1 MANTSLTDTLNDP
14 NFTPQV
20 VGGAGGDSMIG
31 NLAKLGSNMLDN
43 LDQQQ
48 RRAAANGAK
57 KDDTAVNEA
66 ALGAFRIL
74 SGGTGIGEDGDKA
87 LNDAERFQRAFRAG
101 SMGDTKYDLAMK
113 NWYANVISRHPDKAN
128 DILQEGAARGF
139 DHFYFREAKM
149 AQTAAEAA
157 VTRQVS
163 MDNKALELAGSKGQ
177 LTGNQAK
184 DISTGYFLMNQD
196 AERAMLNQTLDQ
208 IVKQEGISEPERKR
222 QMGEIQEKLGAN
234 FSLTVA
240 NSIDVTMQGVVYPL
254 VRSAVNSPENKRQL
268 QDVFDSGIL
277 QLQALRSNVQR
288 EALSLSQNF
297 EYDVPD
303 LSNPNNPT
311 MKKVTRNLSV
321 PQERVDQ
328 TLKNIDAQIDVLK
341 YLQTADNEKIK
352 NYIESTTLNDKLG
365 AQQYIPTIQRM
376 SNTWGMT
383 VPAIL
388 EILNT
393 SPGTIGLTSSQA
405 KPLLEEIASS
415 AGNFSAQS
423 IEYMHK
429 MTSAGQSPAL
439 SKNPAESAAGYM
451 YNARVTDV
459 MGRQLLAGTF
469 ASDAD
474 RSAAVKNFEENAASL
489 ITATR
494 TQYSVANINVTN
506 AGAASEMLF
515 NTRSAD
521 MIEAYAKNGGDANI
535 ARMMGTQLGIGA
547 GQFLEAL
554 QSRGDEDGITYDKGT
569 GKFVAKPL
577 TNTVTFS
584 QGFSPIPQ
592 GVTQANEKKVQVMNN
607 LLDFIE
613 ANNTKYP
620 VLKEDHLKASG
631 RSIRDVAAGEGFD
644 AYAKTVLADIN
655 KVEAER
661 KATQENF
668 DKAVSSFKNGGFDTN
683 PFDNYS
689 SGGAM
694 EVSSALDFI
703 HKQEGSGIVYDN
715 PDPNEATSFGIRA
728 TTLKNSK
735 YKDVPIGELTKQQA
749 DEIYQEDYIQ
759 PVIDAGVPPEAQMV
773 VIDAAVNQGLQTA
786 LKMWDLSDQ
795 NVDEFVKRRLARYRK
810 TPGYDEYGPA
820 WEKRTLEAAGY
831 GAQQ

>member
-14 NFTPQV
+14 NYTPQV
-20 VGGAGGDSMIG
+20 VGGANSSSMIG
-31 NLAKLGSNMLDN
+31 SAASFGANFLDN

-48 RRAAANGAK
+48 RRQAAAASK

-74 SGGTGIGEDGDKA
+74 SGGTGIGEDGEKA
-87 LNDAERFQRAFRAG
+87 LNDADRFQRAFRAG
-101 SMGDTKYDLAMK
+101 AMGDTKYDLAMK
-113 NWYANVISRHPDKAN
+113 NWYASVIGRHPDKAN

-149 AQTAAEAA
+149 AQTAADAA
-157 VTRQVS
+157 VTRQVQ

-177 LTGNQAK
+177 LTGDQAR
-184 DISTGYFLMNQD
+184 DISTGYFLMNRE
-196 AERAMLNQTLDQ
+196 AERTSLMQQYDVITKA
-208 IVKQEGISEPERKR
+208 EGIAEPERKR
-222 QMGEIQEKLGAN
+222 QMDEIQVKLSDN
-234 FSLTVA
+234 FKGTVF
-240 NSIDVTMQGVVYPL
+240 NSVDVTMQGVIYPL
-254 VRSAVNSPENKRQL
+254 VRSGVNNPENQKQL
-268 QDVFDSGIL
+268 QEVFSSGII
-277 QLQALRSNVQR
+277 QLQALRSNVVR
-288 EALSLSQNF
+288 EATTLAQSF
-297 EYDVPD
+297 EYEVPD
-303 LSNPNNPT
+303 LTDPTNPT
-311 MKKVTRNLSV
+311 MKKVSRSLGV
-321 PQERVDQ
+321 PQETVDQ
-328 TLKNIDAQIDVLK
+328 TVKEIDAQIDVLK

-352 NYIESTTLNDKLG
+352 NYIESTTLNNKLG
-365 AQQYIPTIQRM
+365 ATQYIPTIQRM
-376 SNTWGMT
+376 SDAWGMT

-393 SPGTIGLTSSQA
+393 SPGTIGLSATQA
-405 KPLLEEIASS
+405 KPLLDEIAMG
-415 AGNFSAQS
+415 AGKYSEQS
-423 IEYMHK
+423 IEFMHK
-429 MTSAGQSPAL
+429 MTAAGQSPAL
-439 SKNPAESAAGYM
+439 SKNPAQAAAGYM
-451 YNARVTDV
+451 YNARITDV
-459 MGRQLLAGTF
+459 MGRQLLGGKF
-469 ASDAD
+469 ASEAD
-474 RSAAVKNFEENAASL
+474 RAAAVKNFEENAASL

-494 TQYSVANINVTN
+494 TQYSVANINSTN

-554 QSRGDEDGITYDKGT
+554 QSQDRKNIAYDKGT
-569 GKFVAKPL
+569 GKFVMKQQRPAD
-577 TNTVTFS
+577 FI
-584 QGFSPIPQ
+584 QGMQIGLAETSSRAFDERQI
-592 GVTQANEKKVQVMNN
+592 GVMNN

-703 HKQEGSGIVYDN
+703 HKQEGSDIVYDN